1 MLGVI
6 SDTHDNLRAVDKFVE
21 IFKEKE
27 IREILHLGDFI
38 SPFTLKKFQNFKL
51 YGVFGNNDGEKL
63 MLKDVANSLGFL
75 LEEPPFELELWGKKF
90 LLLHG
95 YGSRERTRRIVDTF
109 AKSEEYD
116 FILYGHIHQVDIRRI
131 GSTFILNP
139 GEACGYLFGKNTAAI
154 LDPENYRV
162 EILHL

>member
-27 IREILHLGDFI
+27 IR
-38 SPFTLKKFQNFKL
+38 
-51 YGVFGNNDGEKL
+51 
-63 MLKDVANSLGFL
+63 
-75 LEEPPFELELWGKKF
+75 EPPFELELWGKKF

-116 FILYGHIHQVDIRRI
+116 FILYGHTHQVDIRRI